1 MRRSD
6 VTVRTNTH
14 ALMPSAAA
22 GPMSVEDALA
32 IARSPRAARPLGVAV
47 ACATAR
53 RRAETGAAIQLGVTL
68 RVPASTP
75 PPLVMRFALI
85 DESGAV
91 AQAGRQEIA
100 QSVGG
105 DD

>member
-1 MRRSD
+1 
-6 VTVRTNTH
+6 
-14 ALMPSAAA
+14 
-22 GPMSVEDALA
+22 MSVEDALQSRLA
-32 IARSPRAARPLGVAV
+32 QGGAAFGVAV

-85 DESGAV
+85 DEAV
-91 AQAGRQEIA
+91 PSRRPAARRSRNQSQAMTTG
-100 QSVGG
+100 
-105 DD
+105 